1 MAFPLGLWD
10 LSFWTAITAIILLAT
25 SELLSPYYGRTG
37 LVINRR
43 RLRIVALL
51 VALVF
56 LATVA
61 YRIYEIVAQS

>member
-1 MAFPLGLWD
+1 MTFPLGLWD
-10 LSFWTAITAIILLAT
+10 LSLWTAITAIILLAT
-25 SELLSPYYGRTG
+25 SELLSPYYERTR

-51 VALVF
+51 VAIVF

-61 YRIYEIVAQS
+61 YRIYEIIAQS

>member
-10 LSFWTAITAIILLAT
+10 LSLWAAITAIILLAT
-25 SELLSPYYGRTG
+25 SELLSPYYGRTR
-37 LVINRR
+37 LMINRR

-51 VALVF
+51 VALIF

-61 YRIYEIVAQS
+61 YRIYGIVTLP